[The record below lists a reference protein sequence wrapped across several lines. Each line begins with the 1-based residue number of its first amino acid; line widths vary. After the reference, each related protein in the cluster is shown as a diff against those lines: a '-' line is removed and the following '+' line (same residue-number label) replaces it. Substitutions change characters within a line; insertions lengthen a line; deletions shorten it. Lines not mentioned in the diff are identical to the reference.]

1 MLNKNSHRIKVS
13 CLIALLYM
21 ATQMNA
27 ATIKGYI
34 LDAKTQEPLT
44 GAIFFDKDNTSLDD
58 EAKLDGSFTVRKV
71 TPGKHTFVVKY
82 MGYTPMVKVIEVT
95 SDKENIVINC
105 AMDPAN
111 MALNQVEVVGV
122 NDNESTQHA
131 LNTELKADKV
141 LNVISAKSI
150 QLSPDLT
157 VANVLQRVSGV
168 TVQKTA
174 NSGEG
179 QYAIIRGMD
188 KRYNYTLV
196 NGIKIPSP
204 NDKNRYVPM
213 DIFPAE
219 LLSNVEVI
227 KALTPDMEGDAIG
240 GVMNLNLKNAPDK
253 LLVSVNGSLGYNK
266 LINGNGGLGYDKLFL
281 DRPFYQFN
289 SSGVNAHSP
298 YERGIINAS
307 PTDFPISNL
316 KFNAIKPLPNIN
328 GGISIGNRFFDNKL
342 GIILSVSNQNSYSGA
357 DAFVTIPR
365 AQPNP
370 GTLPAFETKDNRRY
384 STQQNRLGI
393 HNKIDYQFN
402 NNNSI
407 SLYNCYFELNK
418 YISRHIDQTSLSTGV
433 GNIDIF
439 DRSQVQIEK
448 IYNTTLQGKHSLTSH
463 LKVDW
468 SAVYSEAWS
477 NNPDEAQLHSASSDF
492 GKTLILD
499 GINHKW
505 RHNSDGDLAGYGNV
519 QWSPEIFL
527 KDFEIKG
534 GGMYRHKSRNNYY
547 TEYVLS
553 PSPSPQTFTNI
564 DNASLKFAGTNAN
577 QGSPVNQ
584 NDYDVTEDVTA
595 YYGQVKFKLIEKLNI
610 LAGARIEQYQMSWVT
625 PMPESFIGRKGAKSY
640 QDLLPSVHLK
650 YELTPTQNLRL
661 SYFSSISRPGFFE
674 VIPYNIKG
682 ETFDEKGNPYLK
694 RSQAQNIDF
703 RYELFPKASE
713 QILVGAFYKNIT
725 DPIEYSLVREAGPSA
740 LQLKPQNFGT
750 ATNYGLELVAIK
762 YFGNFGVSANYTYTA
777 SSITTYKK
785 TYGRANPADQS
796 SQLVTDSVL
805 RTRPM
810 QGQADNIA
818 NLSLLYKN
826 QKVGLDCQLSMVYT
840 GQFISQVSGWDG
852 LDYWSMPNTT
862 LDFSFEQKL
871 SKKLNI
877 SCFGK
882 ARNLLNAASITR
894 ILHANDYYLPSNLQL
909 PQQDSPNSIIVQKE
923 RYGQNFQLGFR
934 YSY

>member
-1 MLNKNSHRIKVS
+1 MLKKISNSTKVVS
-13 CLIALLYM
+13 WIAIQFIS
-21 ATQMNA
+21 TQINA
-27 ATIKGYI
+27 ATVKGQI

-44 GAIFFDKDNTSLDD
+44 GALIFDKDNTNIDD
-58 EAKLDGSFTVRKV
+58 EAKLDGSFTIRKV
-71 TPGKHTFVVKY
+71 SPGKHTFVVKY
-82 MGYTPMVKVIEVT
+82 MGYTQQIKLVEV
-95 SDKENIVINC
+95 SSEKENIVVNVS
-105 AMDPAN
+105 MDPEN
-111 MALNQVEVVGV
+111 ISLNQIEVVGQ

-131 LNTELKADKV
+131 LNTELKSDKV

-266 LINGNGGLGYDKLFL
+266 LFL

-289 SSGVNAHSP
+289 SSVVNAQSP
-298 YERGIINAS
+298 YERGNINAS
-307 PTDFPISNL
+307 STDFPIANL

-328 GGISIGNRFFDNKL
+328 GGISLGNRFFDNKL
-342 GIILSVSNQNSYSGA
+342 GIILAISNQNNYTGS
-357 DAFVTIPR
+357 DAFVALPNALPHPGTIP
-365 AQPNP
+365 
-370 GTLPAFETKDNRRY
+370 AFDTKDNRTY
-384 STQQNRLGI
+384 STQQNRFGL

-433 GNIDIF
+433 GNIDVY
-439 DRSQVQIEK
+439 DRSQMQVEK
-448 IYNTTLQGKHSLTSH
+448 IYNSTLQGKHALTSH
-463 LKVDW
+463 LKADW
-468 SAVYSEAWS
+468 SAVYSNAWA
-477 NNPDEAQLHSASSDF
+477 NNPDEAQLHNASSDF

-499 GINHKW
+499 GITHKW
-505 RHNSDGDLAGYGNV
+505 SHNSDGDLAGYGNV
-519 QWSPEIFL
+519 LWSPEIFL

-595 YYGQVKFKLIEKLNI
+595 YYGQVKFKLIEKLNV

-625 PMPESFIGRKGAKSY
+625 PMPITFIGAKGGKSY
-640 QDLLPSVHLK
+640 QDLLPSIHLK

-674 VIPYNIKG
+674 VIPYYIKG
-682 ETFDEKGNPYLK
+682 ETFDEKGNPYL
-694 RSQAQNIDF
+694 RRAQAQNIDF

-762 YFGNFGVSANYTYTA
+762 FFGNYGISANYTYTA
-777 SSITTYKK
+777 SNITTYKK
-785 TYGRANPADQS
+785 TYGRANPADQT
-796 SQLVTDSVL
+796 SQLVTDSVS

-826 QKVGLDCQLSMVYT
+826 HKIGLDCQLSMVYT
-840 GQFISQVSGWDG
+840 GQFISQVSAWDG

-877 SCFGK
+877 SIFGK
-882 ARNLLNAASITR
+882 ARNILNALAIIR
-894 ILHANDYYLPSNLQL
+894 ILKPNDYYAPSNIQL
-909 PQQDSPNSIIVQKE
+909 PNQDSPNSIVVSKE
-923 RYGQNFQLGFR
+923 QYGQNFQLGFR
-934 YSY
+934 YNY